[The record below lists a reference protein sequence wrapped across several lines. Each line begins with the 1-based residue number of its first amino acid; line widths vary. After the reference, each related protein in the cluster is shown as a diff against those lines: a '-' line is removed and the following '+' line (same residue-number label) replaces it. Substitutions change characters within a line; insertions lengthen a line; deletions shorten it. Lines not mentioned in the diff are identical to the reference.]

1 MKGDAEFRTA
11 WREENWSTVRSH
23 VESSD
28 AVVFAC
34 LAIRDQMKQ
43 VYPYL
48 SQIVKSGVP
57 FGILASGT
65 RLRPGELRAD
75 LYSFSDED
83 ANLLRQA
90 SEQALF
96 WGTRGVLTQQFCKK
110 HGIKNAQFTGDI
122 AFADQRFENRKFE
135 SDRNIKRIAV
145 TDPHNPEA
153 YKKPFVALIEQLRK
167 VFPDADVSVF
177 LHGINPTIEGLCKEN
192 NIPYKRL
199 YHGNTGLNAY
209 EKVDL
214 HVGFRLHGHVSA
226 LSRRIYSYLLEQ
238 DGRGTEYGLSI
249 ERKISVPCYRY
260 QLGRRPTIKNEL
272 RKLLRKQTL
281 KNRHVPKNAIEQV
294 IALIRQ
300 DKIGRFSR
308 FVGLE
313 TQIKRFQSNNL
324 RLIKQL
330 P

>member
-1 MKGDAEFRTA
+1 
-11 WREENWSTVRSH
+11 
-23 VESSD
+23 
-28 AVVFAC
+28 
-34 LAIRDQMKQ
+34 MKQ

-260 QLGRRPTIKNEL
+260 KSSPSSLFPLYRIA
-272 RKLLRKQTL
+272 RKMGYVAS
-281 KNRHVPKNAIEQV
+281 HVPLSAIDQV
-294 IALIRQ
+294 IALVNQ
-300 DKIGRFSR
+300 DLKEGFDRFN
-308 FVGLE
+308 GLE
-313 TQIKRFQSNNL
+313 KQIKRFQSANL
-324 RLIKQL
+324 EMISQL
-330 P
+330 L